1 MAYSRH
7 TTATTAPHGSHTHA
21 SLHDITSPPPWAS
34 SAAIAIAQIRHV
46 VCRLHRVSRTSS
58 LARPYSLHRE
68 ALPQRHISSLQINVL
83 QTTDGADRTL
93 ARKQSALPPPARSSR
108 PHVMLPCWIVLRCW
122 SVGVVSLFCWICT
135 ARHDTTVKTRLVLMS
150 TTIDRKWKLHVPVP
164 RKGFHHID
172 GNSGLLATD
181 LYRHALLT
189 RWRSLPNFP
198 CLRLDPGD
206 GE

>member
-1 MAYSRH
+1 MGIKRGNCHCSN
-7 TTATTAPHGSHTHA
+7 TTRRLSATPSWR
-21 SLHDITSPPPWAS
+21 DE
-34 SAAIAIAQIRHV
+34 
-46 VCRLHRVSRTSS
+46 
-58 LARPYSLHRE
+58 LARPSIQYAPGGTPPS
-68 ALPQRHISSLQINVL
+68 AQRHISSLQINVL

-164 RKGFHHID
+164 REEFHHID
-172 GNSGLLATD
+172 GNSDLLVSN
-181 LYRHALLT
+181 LYRHA
-189 RWRSLPNFP
+189 SL
-198 CLRLDPGD
+198 
-206 GE
+206 